1 MEDVAADEP
10 EDAFEIKRAQHLPGD
25 DAVLEAR
32 GEAVDRGDHQTA
44 TFAVIVPGTPVRQLR
59 RHVLAEEASPRA
71 AQRRQAVVEG
81 GGSRNSTM
89 GSRLHPKVRAS

>member
-32 GEAVDRGDHQTA
+32 AKRSTVAIIRSA
-44 TFAVIVPGTPVRQLR
+44 T
-59 RHVLAEEASPRA
+59 S
-71 AQRRQAVVEG
+71 
-81 GGSRNSTM
+81 SR
-89 GSRLHPKVRAS
+89 